1 MALKARVAGK
11 SCSTLRASQAH
22 IFYRD
27 RLTQRGRD
35 PKDSSNPSLKMPGRS
50 RRAGDFDPTK
60 SDSDD
65 GDYDAASSRPAR
77 AKPSKSQRSAR
88 HPKRKRKRSYDDDD
102 DGEEVSEE
110 SEASDD
116 SFEMKD
122 EPEPEVDPRTGR
134 PVRAARKARVTY
146 EESDGE
152 DEIEDP
158 EPSPEPRNRRQSTT
172 PKKKPEQKTQI
183 LKLKLPKP
191 AESQPGRST
200 RARSMSGKKP
210 PTADTHPQG
219 TRRSSRFNNDDT
231 DTIIALTDSGRH
243 AEIVQ
248 RGTRSPEPLVQRAI
262 KGGKGLKKP
271 PAPKAIV
278 EEAEESSGHTKTEEI
293 DEPNEADYP
302 QISPEP
308 MPADVAANGEDVAK
322 GPDAGEEVVGNQAHA
337 VDDQEEPGDTD
348 VMVPE
353 SQDNS
358 NKAPAAQEDEDH
370 DDDEPIA
377 TRSRRNNNKRKFE
390 EDHGSPAGP
399 AAKRTRGLTRA
410 SAARPTRNVQRGKK
424 GLDDTSDFEP
434 GNEEDAEENVS
445 DTDSNKGSPRKS
457 QDNEE
462 SSSSNNRRS
471 ARNIG
476 KARVASQKRK
486 GSDASEVADELAE
499 ELEEL
504 QGGRA
509 KRIRRQEIIYDD
521 KPQTRKRK
529 PVDYRILRPD
539 IPMAMDDD
547 DNAGP
552 SVTPSKRAKTGGGG
566 TYGRSLFS
574 TYGPFGGGGGPP
586 PVLGGA
592 VAAGGA
598 DSDSSDDENMMRPQN
613 ALQTGGLVGMTPTS
627 GVPPNHGLFTPAQT
641 NDPSAQ
647 TGLVKRKAKA
657 ALTDADPLGTNVNVN
672 FDSVGGLQGHIDK
685 LKEMVALPL
694 LYPEVFQRY
703 KITPPRGVLF
713 HGPPGTG
720 KSVGSSLTTGCILT
734 CIR

>member
-1 MALKARVAGK
+1 
-11 SCSTLRASQAH
+11 
-22 IFYRD
+22 
-27 RLTQRGRD
+27 
-35 PKDSSNPSLKMPGRS
+35 MPGRGK
-50 RRAGDFDPTK
+50 RAADFDPTK

-65 GDYDAASSRPAR
+65 EDYDATASRPAR
-77 AKPSKSQRSAR
+77 TKPNKSQRGAK
-88 HPKRKRKRSYDDDD
+88 HPKKKRRKSYDDE
-102 DGEEVSEE
+102 DGEELSDE

-116 SFEMKD
+116 SFEVKD

-146 EESDGE
+146 EESDEE

-158 EPSPEPRNRRQSTT
+158 EPTPEPRPRRQSTT
-172 PKKKPEQKTQI
+172 PKKKI
-183 LKLKLPKP
+183 IKLKVGKP
-191 AESQPGRST
+191 SGSTGLRSST
-200 RARSMSGKKP
+200 RARSMSTKKP
-210 PTADTHPQG
+210 PTTEAPHPG
-219 TRRSSRFNNDDT
+219 TRRSSRINNDDT
-231 DTIIALTDSGRH
+231 ETIIALTDSGRH
-243 AEIVQ
+243 ADIVHQ
-248 RGTRSPEPLVQRAI
+248 GTKSPEPIVQRAI

-271 PAPKAIV
+271 PAPKPIV
-278 EEAEESSGHTKTEEI
+278 EEAEESSGQTKNEHVEEA
-293 DEPNEADYP
+293 NEADYP

-308 MPADVAANGEDVAK
+308 IPEVSAPAEDANK
-322 GPDAGEEVVGNQAHA
+322 QPDAGNNVVAVRKGA
-337 VDDQEEPGDTD
+337 VDAADDDEEEQGDTD
-348 VMVPE
+348 VVVPE

-358 NKAPAAQEDEDH
+358 NKAQAVEEDEEYE
-370 DDDEPIA
+370 DEPIA
-377 TRSRRNNNKRKFE
+377 TRSRRNKRKFE
-390 EDHGSPAGP
+390 EDHGSPAAP

-410 SAARPTRNVQRGKK
+410 SAARPTRNSQRNKR

-434 GNEEDAEENVS
+434 GNEEDAEENIS
-445 DTDSNKGSPRKS
+445 DSDSHKSSPRKS
-457 QDNEE
+457 QENEE

-471 ARNIG
+471 ARNIN
-476 KARVASQKRK
+476 KSRAASQKRK
-486 GSDASEVADELAE
+486 ASDASEVADELAE

-504 QGGRA
+504 HSGRP
-509 KRIRRQEIIYDD
+509 KRIRRQEILYDD

-539 IPMAMDDD
+539 IPMTMDDD

-552 SVTPSKRAKTGGGG
+552 AVTPSKKARAGGGG

-598 DSDSSDDENMMRPQN
+598 DSDSSDDENMLRPQT
-613 ALQTGGLVGMTPTS
+613 APVTGGLVGMTPTT
-627 GVPPNHGLFTPAQT
+627 GAPPNFGLFTPAQT
-641 NDPSAQ
+641 NDPSLQ
-647 TGLVKRKAKA
+647 TGLVKRKTKA

-720 KSVGSSLTTGCILT
+720 KTVNMSSY
-734 CIR
+734 

>member
-1 MALKARVAGK
+1 
-11 SCSTLRASQAH
+11 
-22 IFYRD
+22 
-27 RLTQRGRD
+27 
-35 PKDSSNPSLKMPGRS
+35 MPGRS
-50 RRAGDFDPTK
+50 KRAGDFDPNK

-65 GDYDAASSRPAR
+65 EDYDATSSRPAR
-77 AKPSKSQRSAR
+77 AKPSKSQRSTKP
-88 HPKRKRKRSYDDDD
+88 PKRKRKRSYDDDD
-102 DGEEVSEE
+102 GEELSEDSEQSDVSYEL
-110 SEASDD
+110 
-116 SFEMKD
+116 KD

-146 EESDGE
+146 EESDDE

-158 EPSPEPRNRRQSTT
+158 EPSPEPRARRQSTT
-172 PKKKPEQKTQI
+172 PKKKAERQTQI

-191 AESQPGRST
+191 AETQPARGT

-210 PTADTHPQG
+210 PAADTLPQG
-219 TRRSSRFNNDDT
+219 TRRSSRIHNDDGE
-231 DTIIALTDSGRH
+231 TIVALTDSGRH

-248 RGTRSPEPLVQRAI
+248 RGTRSPEPLVQRAM

-271 PAPKAIV
+271 PAPKPIV
-278 EEAEESSGHTKTEEI
+278 EEAEESSGQTKTEEV
-293 DEPNEADYP
+293 DEPNEAAYP

-308 MPADVAANGEDVAK
+308 MPDEAK
-322 GPDAGEEVVGNQAHA
+322 GGEEVGKGSDAGEQDVGNQGHA
-337 VDDQEEPGDTD
+337 ADSDDEERGDTD

-358 NKAPAAQEDEDH
+358 NKAPAAQADEDH

-377 TRSRRNNNKRKFE
+377 TRSRRNNKRKFE

-399 AAKRTRGLTRA
+399 AAKRTRGLTKA
-410 SAARPTRNVQRGKK
+410 SAARPTRNSQRGKK

-445 DTDSNKGSPRKS
+445 DTDSHKSSPRKS
-457 QDNEE
+457 QENEE

-471 ARNIG
+471 ARNVG
-476 KARVASQKRK
+476 KARAASQKRK
-486 GSDASEVADELAE
+486 ASDASEVADELAE

-509 KRIRRQEIIYDD
+509 KRIRRQEILYDD

-566 TYGRSLFS
+566 TYGRSLHWS
-574 TYGPFGGGGGPP
+574 VGPFGGGGGPP

-592 VAAGGA
+592 MAAGGA

-613 ALQTGGLVGMTPTS
+613 APQTGGLVGMTPTS
-627 GVPPNHGLFTPAQT
+627 GAPANFGLYTPAQT
-641 NDPSAQ
+641 SDPAAQ
-647 TGLVKRKAKA
+647 TGLVKRKTKA
-657 ALTDADPLGTNVNVN
+657 ALTDADPLGVNVNVN

-720 KSVGSSLTTGCILT
+720 KEAEVNLQSEFY
-734 CIR
+734 

>member
-1 MALKARVAGK
+1 
-11 SCSTLRASQAH
+11 
-22 IFYRD
+22 
-27 RLTQRGRD
+27 
-35 PKDSSNPSLKMPGRS
+35 MPGRS

-65 GDYDAASSRPAR
+65 EDYGAASSRPAK
-77 AKPSKSQRSAR
+77 AKPSKSQRSAK
-88 HPKRKRKRSYDDDD
+88 HPKKKHGASYDDDD
-102 DGEEVSEE
+102 DGEEVSDG
-110 SEASDD
+110 SEPSDD

-146 EESDGE
+146 EESDDD

-158 EPSPEPRNRRQSTT
+158 EPSPEPRAQRQSTT
-172 PKKKPEQKTQI
+172 PKKKPERKTQI
-183 LKLKLPKP
+183 LKLKLPKQ
-191 AESQPGRST
+191 AESQPLRSST
-200 RARSMSGKKP
+200 RARSVSGKKP
-210 PTADTHPQG
+210 PTTDTHPQG

-271 PAPKAIV
+271 PASKPIV
-278 EEAEESSGHTKTEEI
+278 EEAEESSGHTKTEEV
-293 DEPNEADYP
+293 DEPNEAEYP

-308 MPADVAANGEDVAK
+308 IPEGAADGEGSDK
-322 GPDAGEEVVGNQAHA
+322 GSDAGEQDVGNQAHA
-337 VDDQEEPGDTD
+337 AGDDEDEQGDTD

-353 SQDNS
+353 SQDHS
-358 NKAPAAQEDEDH
+358 NKAPAAQEDEDN

-377 TRSRRNNNKRKFE
+377 TRSRRNNKRKFE

-445 DTDSNKGSPRKS
+445 DTDSRKSSPRKS

-471 ARNIG
+471 TRNAG
-476 KARVASQKRK
+476 KARAATQKRK
-486 GSDASEVADELAE
+486 ASDASEVADELAE

-509 KRIRRQEIIYDD
+509 KRIRREEIVYDD

-539 IPMAMDDD
+539 IPIAMDDD

-566 TYGRSLFS
+566 TYSRSLFS

-613 ALQTGGLVGMTPTS
+613 APQVGGLVGMTPTS
-627 GVPPNHGLFTPAQT
+627 GAPPNHGLFTPAQT

-720 KSVGSSLTTGCILT
+720 KHAEQHLQDDFC
-734 CIR
+734 